1 MCVCGVGG
9 RGEPHLRLGAA
20 DESRDGVFER
30 DVFGG
35 GVGEHVD
42 A

>member
-1 MCVCGVGG
+1 MWG
-9 RGEPHLRLGAA
+9 GEPHRRLGAA

-42 A
+42 V